1 MGIFGI
7 EETECVVRL
16 IITLGSLLKSLS
28 LIADPTRVRLL
39 LLLKQEELSVAE
51 LQEVLSLPQS
61 NISAQLSKLKA
72 AGLVNDRRSGK
83 NRLYRLEEPVKQEA
97 DARHHFFALLEAAG
111 YEMREVGKDA
121 TALKVVLQ
129 KRERTAQAY
138 FDALA
143 GKFGRH
149 YIPGR
154 SWKGL
159 GETVLKLMPPLVIAD
174 LGAGEGTLSQ
184 LLAQRAKRVIAVDS
198 SEKMVA
204 YGSELA
210 LKHGFT
216 NLEYRLGDLESPPI
230 EPGTIDLVFLSQA
243 LHHAQRPAQALKAA
257 FALLKPGGRIAIL
270 DLMKHQFEKAR
281 ELYADVWLGFS
292 ESELH
297 EMLEQAG
304 FLNVETNVVHRES
317 QSPHFQ
323 TVLAVAERL
332 L

>member
-1 MGIFGI
+1 M
-7 EETECVVRL
+7 
-16 IITLGSLLKSLS
+16 
-28 LIADPTRVRLL
+28 LL
-39 LLLKQEELSVAE
+39 LQKEELSVAE

-61 NISAQLSKLKA
+61 NISAQLSKLKS
-72 AGLVNDRRSGK
+72 AGLVSDRRSGK
-83 NRLYRLEEPVKQEA
+83 NRLYSIEEPSAKEA
-97 DARHHFFALLEAAG
+97 EVRAHFMALLEAAG
-111 YEMREVGKDA
+111 GELREVKKDA
-121 TALKVVLQ
+121 SALKVVLQ

-159 GETVLKLMPPLVIAD
+159 GETLLKLLPPLVIAD

-184 LLAQRAKRVIAVDS
+184 LLAQRAKKVIAVDS

-204 YGSELA
+204 YGAELA
-210 LKHGFT
+210 ERHGFK
-216 NLEYRLGDLESPPI
+216 NLEYRLGDLENPPI
-230 EPGTIDLVFLSQA
+230 EAGSVDLVFLSQA

-257 FALLKPGGRIAIL
+257 FALLKPGGRIVIL
-270 DLMKHQFEKAR
+270 DLLKHQFEKAR

-297 EMLEQAG
+297 EMLEKAG
-304 FLNVETNVVHRES
+304 FQKAETSIVHRES

-323 TVLAVAERL
+323 TVLAMAERQ
-332 L
+332 